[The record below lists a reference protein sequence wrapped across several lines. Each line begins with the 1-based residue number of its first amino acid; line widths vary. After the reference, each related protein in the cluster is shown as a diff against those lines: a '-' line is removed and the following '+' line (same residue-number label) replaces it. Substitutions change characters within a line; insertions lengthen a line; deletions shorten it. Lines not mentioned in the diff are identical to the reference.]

1 MNDLEISYNN
11 APALFKYADD
21 STMVSPVSNQCDP
34 SANLVGQFM
43 TWSKDNNM
51 SCNPKKCKE
60 LIFRSKGNNSQY
72 NPVFEIS
79 QCSSL
84 VLLRV
89 TIQSDCKFRAHVNLN
104 LIKANKCIHV
114 LRTLRK
120 EKYSQAEI
128 DHLITVLVSPN
139 FIYGLPVYGASE
151 PDLNII
157 QNILDRC
164 HKRRFISYPVS
175 IKDLLKNQDCK
186 IFKKVTSINNHP
198 LASYYIISKKV
209 FSDNLRKKQC
219 ARPKLKLINTERF
232 ISAFVNRLIFKHN
245 LSTG

>member
-21 STMVSPVSNQCDP
+21 STIVSPVSNQCDP

-43 TWSKDNNM
+43 TWSKDNM

-72 NPVFEIS
+72 NPVFDIS

-89 TIQSDCKFRAHVNLN
+89 TIQSDCKFRAHVNLI
-104 LIKANKCIHV
+104 LIKANKCLHV

-128 DHLITVLVSPN
+128 DHLFTVLVLPN
-139 FIYGLPVYGASE
+139 CIYGLPVYGASE
-151 PDLNII
+151 PDLNIT

-175 IKDLLKNQDCK
+175 IKDL
-186 IFKKVTSINNHP
+186 
-198 LASYYIISKKV
+198 YIKES
-209 FSDNLRKKQC
+209 
-219 ARPKLKLINTERF
+219 
-232 ISAFVNRLIFKHN
+232 RL
-245 LSTG
+245 

>member
-1 MNDLEISYNN
+1 
-11 APALFKYADD
+11 
-21 STMVSPVSNQCDP
+21 MVKAVSVPYLAKLTDTC
-34 SANLVGQFM
+34 
-43 TWSKDNNM
+43 T
-51 SCNPKKCKE
+51 CN
-60 LIFRSKGNNSQY
+60 
-72 NPVFEIS
+72 
-79 QCSSL
+79 
-84 VLLRV
+84 
-89 TIQSDCKFRAHVNLN
+89 
-104 LIKANKCIHV
+104 
-114 LRTLRK
+114 RTLRK

-128 DHLITVLVSPN
+128 DHLFTVLVLPN
-139 FIYGLPVYGASE
+139 CIYGLPVYGASE

-175 IKDLLKNQDCK
+175 IKDRLKNQDCK

-198 LASYYIISKKV
+198 LASYYIPSKKV
-209 FSDNLRKKQC
+209 FSYNLRKKQC

>member
-1 MNDLEISYNN
+1 
-11 APALFKYADD
+11 
-21 STMVSPVSNQCDP
+21 
-34 SANLVGQFM
+34 
-43 TWSKDNNM
+43 M

-60 LIFRSKGNNSQY
+60 RIFRSKGNNSQY
-72 NPVFEIS
+72 NPVFDIL

-89 TIQSDCKFRAHVNLN
+89 KIQNDCKFRAHVNLK
-104 LIKANKCIHV
+104 LIKAIQWLHV

-120 EKYSQAEI
+120 KKYSQTEI
-128 DHLITVLVSPN
+128 DHLFTVLVSPN

-175 IKDLLKNQDCK
+175 MKDLLKKQDCK
-186 IFKKVTSINNHP
+186 ICKKVTSTNNHP
-198 LASYYIISKKV
+198 LAS
-209 FSDNLRKKQC
+209 
-219 ARPKLKLINTERF
+219 
-232 ISAFVNRLIFKHN
+232 
-245 LSTG
+245 